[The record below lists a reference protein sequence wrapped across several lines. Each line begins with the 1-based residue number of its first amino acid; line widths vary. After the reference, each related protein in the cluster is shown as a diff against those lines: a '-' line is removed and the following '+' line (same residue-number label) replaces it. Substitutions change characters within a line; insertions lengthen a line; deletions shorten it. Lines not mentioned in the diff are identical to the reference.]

1 MSAHPFII
9 SCYIIVGQIFSDA
22 NHRVVLKYLDS
33 IGFSYSKSIK
43 YIEMIDNARRTKNL
57 SWEDI
62 HDFIQILISNIILVQ
77 GEDELNEK
85 IEKMFI

>member
-1 MSAHPFII
+1 
-9 SCYIIVGQIFSDA
+9 
-22 NHRVVLKYLDS
+22 
-33 IGFSYSKSIK
+33 
-43 YIEMIDNARRTKNL
+43 MIDNARRTKNL